1 MKGSLVPVLTI
12 DGPSGTGKGTLA
24 RLMTRWL
31 GWNLLDS
38 GALYRLLALRVSKGQ
53 REYNDEKSIA
63 ALAAGLEAN
72 FIDVN
77 GETRVEGDGADV
89 THELRTEEV
98 AALASRLASLISVRQ
113 ALLERQHAFCQP
125 PGLVADGRDM
135 GTVVFPKANLKIY
148 LTASLEERAQ
158 RRYNQLK
165 GKGMNVSLA
174 RLRGDIA
181 ERDQRDEKREMSP
194 LEPATDAIILDTTRL
209 KISAVEERV
218 KRLVHKTG
226 LI

>member
-165 GKGMNVSLA
+165 GKGMNVNLA

>member
-1 MKGSLVPVLTI
+1 MKKFLVPVLTI

-38 GALYRLLALRVSKGQ
+38 GALYRLLALRVSREQ

-135 GTVVFPKANLKIY
+135 GTVVFPKADLKIY

-165 GKGMNVSLA
+165 GKGMNVNLA

-218 KRLVHKTG
+218 KHLVRKTG